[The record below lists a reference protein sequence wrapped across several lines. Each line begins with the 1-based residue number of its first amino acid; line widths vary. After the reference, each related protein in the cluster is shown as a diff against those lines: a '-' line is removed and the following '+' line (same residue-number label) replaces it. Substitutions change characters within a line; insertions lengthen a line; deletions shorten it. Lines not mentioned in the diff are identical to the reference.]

1 MVNIQDGKTV
11 TVTVGDG
18 SIEYFYYELGD
29 PAGDPVVFL
38 HTGGAGVSSYQC
50 WHLNLDAVA
59 EAGYH
64 VLAVDAP
71 GFGRSSP
78 GNAVE
83 GLAGF
88 PRRPGHRQGA
98 PGRQLRR
105 RHDGHHLLRTLPGP
119 RAQPDHQRRRA
130 PAGHGGHASHRPQ
143 AGRDGPHELRP
154 GDARQAGA
162 HLRGHAPRERRLLLR
177 PHPPGGRGGGADA
190 AGHPLG
196 PGPAAAGA

>member
-1 MVNIQDGKTV
+1 MVNIQDGKTI
-11 TVTVGDG
+11 TVSVGDG

-50 WHLNLDAVA
+50 WHLNLEAVA

-83 GLAGF
+83 GLLAFLDAHGIDRAHLVGNSGGGMTGTTF
-88 PRRPGHRQGA
+88 SGRYPERVRSLTISGGEPRLDTEATRPIVPTLGA
-98 PGRQLRR
+98 TARMNFAR
-105 RHDGHHLLRTLPGP
+105 
-119 RAQPDHQRRRA
+119 
-130 PAGHGGHASHRPQ
+130 
-143 AGRDGPHELRP
+143 

-162 HLRGHAPRERRLLLR
+162 HL
-177 PHPPGGRGGGADA
+177 
-190 AGHPLG
+190 
-196 PGPAAAGA
+196 